1 MNIKKLQLEAIFNML
16 KSTDGALSFKD
27 ARVRDQI
34 LKPLS
39 EQLKTYFDDREK
51 IYKAFCI
58 KKEDGTPDLKN
69 GNQYQFETKKLDE
82 INKELLTLSEEEV
95 DLYVTDDVAKF
106 REIMLKSEYKPKVG
120 ESELIES
127 VIE

>member
-16 KSTDGALSFKD
+16 KSTDGHLNFSD

-58 KKEDGTPDLKN
+58 KKEDGTPDLQD
-69 GNQYQFETKKLDE
+69 GNKYQFEPEKIDE
-82 INKELLTLSEEEV
+82 INKELLTLGEEEV
-95 DLYVTDDVAKF
+95 DLYVTDNVAKF